1 MTLTVVVL
9 VVYKILLEYIGN
21 GNRICQDCSI
31 EIVFAL
37 QVSQW

>member
-9 VVYKILLEYIGN
+9 VVYEILEYIVN
-21 GNRICQDCSI
+21 VNRICQDCSI